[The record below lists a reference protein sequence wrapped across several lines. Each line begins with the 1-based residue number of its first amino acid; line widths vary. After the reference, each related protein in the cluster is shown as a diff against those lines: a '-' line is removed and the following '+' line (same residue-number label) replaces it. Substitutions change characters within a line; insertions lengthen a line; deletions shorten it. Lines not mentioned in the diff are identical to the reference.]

1 MYDICQIA
9 NAYELL
15 IDPTRRREYDL
26 SVKQQYLGTQA
37 RFVEAQKEMH
47 RVVTHRPHGPH
58 DAILWE
64 SHGTMTQLA
73 QTMTRLVRELKAIP
87 DEGERERQ
95 KEFDS
100 LRRRVEYL
108 QGHVTHDANR
118 IHDLRSKLEQE
129 EKKARNAVTDQKIIS
144 YIRVDLLRK
153 AHGTLDQGLQ
163 YFRGFASLTLDDT
176 DTDEST
182 ISDVRP
188 AQAAKGR
195 KVMQDAQ

>member
-1 MYDICQIA
+1 MFDCYSTLGVSPCAEEKTIKEAYDRLIA

-129 EKKARNAVTDQKIIS
+129 EKKARMRD
-144 YIRVDLLRK
+144 
-153 AHGTLDQGLQ
+153 
-163 YFRGFASLTLDDT
+163 
-176 DTDEST
+176 
-182 ISDVRP
+182 RP
-188 AQAAKGR
+188 ENHKLHSS
-195 KVMQDAQ
+195 